1 MTLEAG
7 LPRRHDEH
15 ASVPTWRLRQLQLIE
30 DAAREAVEI
39 LAKRRRN
46 GVFEQQAIEVKALLE
61 DALESHQ

>member
-15 ASVPTWRLRQLQLIE
+15 VSVPTWRLRQLQLIE
-30 DAAREAVEI
+30 EAA
-39 LAKRRRN
+39 L
-46 GVFEQQAIEVKALLE
+46 QSIEVIEDAPPPLPALVAGIRDLLA